1 MHARWWQRMR
11 VAMTRGRRL
20 AVGVGLAFAAGAAEP
35 QAPQAGERAE
45 ERAAMVAEVAA
56 MARDTAN
63 VTKRPVLASRT
74 MAALAAVPRH
84 RFVPAGLAHDAYDN
98 RPLPIGHGQTI
109 SQPFIV
115 ALMSDLAAVGPDDAV
130 LEVGTGSGYQAAV
143 LAQLARKVYSVE
155 IVEPLG
161 REAAARLSALGY
173 ANVEVTVG
181 DGYRGRPD
189 RAPFDAIVVTAGA
202 PRVPQPLV
210 DQLKPGGRLVIP
222 VDGSLGQELVL
233 LVKRDDGTLAR
244 TVVLPVRFVPLTGPG
259 IGAPR

>member
-1 MHARWWQRMR
+1 M
-11 VAMTRGRRL
+11 
-20 AVGVGLAFAAGAAEP
+20 
-35 QAPQAGERAE
+35 
-45 ERAAMVAEVAA
+45 
-56 MARDTAN
+56 
-63 VTKRPVLASRT
+63 
-74 MAALAAVPRH
+74 
-84 RFVPAGLAHDAYDN
+84 
-98 RPLPIGHGQTI
+98 
-109 SQPFIV
+109 
-115 ALMSDLAAVGPDDAV
+115 

-143 LAQLARKVYSVE
+143 LAQLARNVYSIE

-222 VDGSLGQELVL
+222 LDRSLGQELVL
-233 LVKRDDGTLAR
+233 LVKRAGWIARAHGRAAGALRAAHRPGHRRVALKGDARRGER
-244 TVVLPVRFVPLTGPG
+244 TVCVPRNVALH
-259 IGAPR
+259 RWSR

>member
-1 MHARWWQRMR
+1 
-11 VAMTRGRRL
+11 MTRGPRL
-20 AVGVGLAFAAGAAEP
+20 AVGLGLAVAAGAAEC
-35 QAPQAGERAE
+35 QAQPAAERAE

-56 MARDTAN
+56 MARDTVH
-63 VTKRPVLASRT
+63 VTKRPVLSPRT

-84 RFVPAGLAHDAYDN
+84 RFVPAGLTREAYDN

-109 SQPFIV
+109 SQPFVV
-115 ALMSDLAAVGPDDAV
+115 ALMTDLANVGPDDVV

-155 IVEPLG
+155 IVEPLS

-173 ANVEVTVG
+173 ANVEVTAG

-202 PRVPQPLV
+202 ARVPQPLV
-210 DQLKPGGRLVIP
+210 DQLKRGGRMVIP
-222 VDGSLGQELVL
+222 VDGSQGQDLVL
-233 LVKRDDGTLAR
+233 LVKRDDGSLAR

-259 IGAPR
+259 IAGPR